1 MFRGMKVTSGIV
13 KLHKDKTDNRLG
25 LTIDGGPPHCPCIY
39 ITQVL
44 ILFYYIFSNKYRF
57 VYYINCCYYD
67 YCKS

>member
-1 MFRGMKVTSGIV
+1 MFRGMQVTSGII
-13 KLHKDKTDNRLG
+13 KLHKDKKDNRLG

-57 VYYINCCYYD
+57 VYYIDCCYYD